1 MHLHIYSSYLFL
13 ENRKNIIF
21 CKKKKTFNYDTSRN
35 NGVTDFIKYV
45 CM

>member
-21 CKKKKTFNYDTSRN
+21 CKKKTFNYDTSRN